1 MGSFGK
7 IVVGCDIRALAYAYK
22 LNLPLIYTRPLE
34 PFFLDRFSSTGGG
47 KEILKSPDGGIPVGR
62 LKAKEWQKYY
72 FLLSLSGMV
81 IYGDSVQSI
90 FIEKKTL
97 SVGRK
102 NLRRKTLEFE
112 NLIIFDDYGVN
123 GLPDMIDQVD
133 RKNIIYDWV
142 NVHNGHTHDYDII
155 QTNSDFVNS
164 INFYTSNRGGNPNV
178 RDIILVSYL
187 TDDETKDFS
196 YSGTM
201 AKFKT
206 LDVLKSHGIKGRRNG
221 RNVKNPHKYKY
232 YAIKLDPAHRRVVS
246 RKKNIYKDTGNIQFN
261 NDSIEEIN
269 RLVENHAGFLK
280 KVAKIV

>member
-90 FIEKKTL
+90 FIEKNTL

-155 QTNSDFVNS
+155 QIGEGTPMCETLFWFHTSPMTKRKTFHILAQWLNS
-164 INFYTSNRGGNPNV
+164 
-178 RDIILVSYL
+178 
-187 TDDETKDFS
+187 
-196 YSGTM
+196 
-201 AKFKT
+201 
-206 LDVLKSHGIKGRRNG
+206 
-221 RNVKNPHKYKY
+221 
-232 YAIKLDPAHRRVVS
+232 S
-246 RKKNIYKDTGNIQFN
+246 R
-261 NDSIEEIN
+261 
-269 RLVENHAGFLK
+269 LMC
-280 KVAKIV
+280 